1 MDSPNPLQ
9 DMSQDSDDIFA
20 FLARIDSDKELR
32 EALNLVE
39 SAEQVAE
46 LARER
51 GHHFSAAALLELFS
65 RCNEAPRARLGLMD
79 EKLIRVHLKR
89 DQLR

>member
-39 SAEQVAE
+39 SAEQVA
-46 LARER
+46 
-51 GHHFSAAALLELFS
+51 
-65 RCNEAPRARLGLMD
+65 
-79 EKLIRVHLKR
+79 
-89 DQLR
+89 